1 MRHKARMST
10 SNRLSLREIATDR
23 TLALMLALAY
33 GTGLPFLLVFSTQS
47 ARLTEAN
54 VPIERIGLISWVALC
69 YSLKFLWS
77 PLIDR
82 VDIPVLAPRLGRRR
96 AWLLTAQSGV
106 AIGLLGLAL
115 SDPARSLV
123 AVVAWSAFTAFAGAT
138 QDIVVDGWRIDA
150 APVERQG
157 IMAATYQLGYRL
169 ALLTAGAGTFYIA
182 QFSGWRTAYLSM
194 ASLMVIGMGAGLL
207 SPRLPERARSLE
219 TRGQAFRTSFAEP
232 VMDLIR
238 RYGLWLVA
246 ILLLVSLYRLPD
258 FLTGVMAN
266 PLYITLGFQKSD
278 IATITKL
285 WGIWIG
291 IGGAFI
297 GGIAIARIGLMP
309 SLLIGGIAASASHLC
324 LALLAASGKRMDL
337 LALSVSVE
345 SFAGSFAGTALI
357 AYMSSL
363 VSPAMAASQ
372 YALLSSL
379 YALPGKI
386 IGGLSGYAVKQVGFA
401 TFFATSS
408 TIGVPVALLCL
419 LVWARQRHLAAKLP
433 EVATPSKV
441 AEPAHG

>member
-1 MRHKARMST
+1 MST
-10 SNRLSLREIATDR
+10 SAHRPSLREIASDR
-23 TLALMLALAY
+23 TLALMLGLAY

-47 ARLTEAN
+47 ARLTEAK
-54 VPIERIGLISWVALC
+54 VPIESIGLISWVALC

-82 VDIPVLAPRLGRRR
+82 VDIPVLAALLGRRR
-96 AWLLTAQSGV
+96 AWLLTAQCGV
-106 AIGLLGLAL
+106 ILGLFGLAL
-115 SDPARSLV
+115 GDPAQSLGFII
-123 AVVAWSAFTAFAGAT
+123 ACSALTAFFGAT

-150 APVERQG
+150 APIERQG

-169 ALLTAGAGTFYIA
+169 ALLSAGAGAFYIA
-182 QFSGWRTAYLSM
+182 QFSGWRQAYACM
-194 ASLMVIGMGAGLL
+194 AALMLVGVVAGIL
-207 SPRLPERARSLE
+207 SPRLPDRDRSMDR
-219 TRGQAFRTSFAEP
+219 RGFGFGSSFVEP
-232 VMDLIR
+232 LADLGR
-238 RYGLWLVA
+238 RLGWWLAA
-246 ILLLVSLYRLPD
+246 ILLLVALYRLPD

-266 PLYITLGFQKSD
+266 PLYITLGFQKAE
-278 IATITKL
+278 IATVTKV

-291 IGGAFI
+291 IGGAFA
-297 GGIAIARIGLMP
+297 GGIAIARLGLMP

-324 LALLAASGKRMDL
+324 LALLAAKGQHIEL

-386 IGGLSGYAVKQVGFA
+386 IGGLSGFAVARWGFA
-401 TFFATSS
+401 TFFASTS
-408 TIGVPVALLCL
+408 TIGIPVAILCL
-419 LVWARQRHLAAKLP
+419 AVWAHQRRQSGRGSVAMSETQLA
-433 EVATPSKV
+433 
-441 AEPAHG
+441 GGG